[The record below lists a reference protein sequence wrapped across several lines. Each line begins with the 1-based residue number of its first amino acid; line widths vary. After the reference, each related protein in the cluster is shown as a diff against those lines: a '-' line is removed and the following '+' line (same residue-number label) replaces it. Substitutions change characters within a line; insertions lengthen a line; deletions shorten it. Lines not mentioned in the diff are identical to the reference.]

1 MLRCW
6 LRASTVQNAGRV
18 NAAMRGFTMTGIGNS
33 APVFRAAVDGIEAQP
48 VFQGPTES
56 ASFIEAD
63 VALAAALLRA
73 SVLETA

>member
-1 MLRCW
+1 
-6 LRASTVQNAGRV
+6 
-18 NAAMRGFTMTGIGNS
+18 MTGIGNS

-63 VALAAALLRA
+63 VTLAAALPQA
-73 SVLETA
+73 PGFETA

>member
-1 MLRCW
+1 
-6 LRASTVQNAGRV
+6 
-18 NAAMRGFTMTGIGNS
+18 MTGIGNS

-63 VALAAALLRA
+63 VALAAVLLRA
-73 SVLETA
+73 PGLETA

>member
-1 MLRCW
+1 M
-6 LRASTVQNAGRV
+6 NAG
-18 NAAMRGFTMTGIGNS
+18 MRGFTITGIGNS

-63 VALAAALLRA
+63 VTLAAALPQA
-73 SVLETA
+73 PGFETA